1 MGNIESWCKLSFG
14 IQITLQNYAVVVA
27 LWKYQCWNWGTL
39 LTYTNFLSGACQGHQ
54 KHSVFKG
61 SSHRGTSPARRAQD
75 DLNLPLMTNCTLWQM
90 RLSTVSTRC
99 YEKTQ
104 MSVFT
109 KYSVTIICSACTA
122 EHKNIEEWDERP
134 FDKVPSV
141 NVSEARRAANPIE
154 LYSRFIS
161 EELRYHVI
169 LSPCPHILMSS
180 CHHVIVTYFTY
191 KDDHFY
197 IT

>member
-1 MGNIESWCKLSFG
+1 MILQVGHLLLEWPGNFGITQQPFVSTPLVTITSPVFSQKLNFLLETHDSFLQVSELEISLHATSRQHIFSGVVLCIKFDSIIKTQKLS
-14 IQITLQNYAVVVA
+14 TK
-27 LWKYQCWNWGTL
+27 W
-39 LTYTNFLSGACQGHQ
+39 
-54 KHSVFKG
+54 
-61 SSHRGTSPARRAQD
+61 P
-75 DLNLPLMTNCTLWQM
+75 
-90 RLSTVSTRC
+90 
-99 YEKTQ
+99 EKWTI
-104 MSVFT
+104 T

-122 EHKNIEEWDERP
+122 EHRNIEEWDERP